1 MQTGIFSRRSFKDKT
16 FIILTLLPTVVVV
29 MLSCFIPVVQSIYMS
44 FFKYILSSVGQYF
57 WNNFQNYR
65 EIFTEGELWPAIA
78 VTLEYV
84 FVVVIL
90 QLVLGMLLALILNR
104 DIFGRKIMRS
114 LILIPWI
121 YPTVIT
127 ALLWSWLFHSQY
139 GVLNYILVSFHILEK
154 PISWL
159 GSVDLALPSI
169 IVTSIWKQ
177 LPLMIIMLLAGLQSI
192 PIEMYEAAVIDGA
205 KKFQVFRHITI
216 PFLRNVIRT
225 TVLMSIIMNFKQFPL
240 FWIMTGGGPVNA
252 TSTLAIYSYRNA
264 FVNLNFGKG
273 AAVAAIWLLILL
285 LTYFIFDKVFKVNEI
300 E

>member
-1 MQTGIFSRRSFKDKT
+1 MQTGILSGRKLKDNM
-16 FIILTLLPTVVVV
+16 FICFTLLPTLVVV
-29 MLSCFIPVVQSIYMS
+29 LFSCFIPVVQSVYMS
-44 FFKYILSSVGQYF
+44 FFNYILSSVGNYF

-65 EIFTEGELWPAIA
+65 EIFTEGELWPSVAI
-78 VTLEYV
+78 TLEYV
-84 FVVVIL
+84 FIVVAL
-90 QLVLGMLLALILNR
+90 QLALGMLLALILNR
-104 DIFGRKIMRS
+104 NIIGRKLMRS

-127 ALLWSWLFHSQY
+127 ALLWSWLFHSEY
-139 GVLNYILVSFHILEK
+139 GVINYILVQAHILQK
-154 PISWL
+154 PVSWL
-159 GSVDLALPSI
+159 GSVGLALPSI

-205 KKFQVFRHITI
+205 KSFQIFRHITM

-225 TVLMSIIMNFKQFPL
+225 TVLMSIILNFKQFPL

-264 FVNLNFGKG
+264 FVNLNLGKG
-273 AAVAAIWLLILL
+273 AAVASIWLLILL